1 MFQLTHRRCVFEK
14 PALKS
19 LEAVLEGSEVL
30 LLRCKMPLRCA
41 GKLML
46 KCCDKACQCHQQ
58 NQPQLNM
65 NNPCS
70 PTIGNFYNKHLD
82 FFLIFQLNHWVSYC
96 QGTPSPIIN
105 LVGVPMICI
114 TASALNINCG
124 SASITCQSTKLLSG
138 FSCKILASKIWV
150 MLGERHEYIQH
161 NYSMYLLGKG
171 IICIIIWVVE
181 GQMGWNL

>member
-1 MFQLTHRRCVFEK
+1 MR
-14 PALKS
+14 
-19 LEAVLEGSEVL
+19 VL
-30 LLRCKMPLRCA
+30 LLRCKMPLRRA

-46 KCCDKACQCHQQ
+46 KCSDKACQCHQQ

-70 PTIGNFYNKHLD
+70 PTICNFYNKHLE
-82 FFLIFQLNHWVSYC
+82 FFSSFSSIIEFHTAK
-96 QGTPSPIIN
+96 GTPSPIIN

-150 MLGERHEYIQH
+150 MLGERNEYIY
-161 NYSMYLLGKG
+161 NYVPTRKGYYMYNF
-171 IICIIIWVVE
+171 
-181 GQMGWNL
+181 MGRGRPNGMESIGNILSG